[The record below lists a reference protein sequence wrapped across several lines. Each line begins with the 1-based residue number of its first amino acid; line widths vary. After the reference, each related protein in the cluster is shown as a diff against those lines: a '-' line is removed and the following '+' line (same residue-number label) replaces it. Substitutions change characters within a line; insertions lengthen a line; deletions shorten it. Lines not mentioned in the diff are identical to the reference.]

1 MAGPRRRSRGFTLT
15 ELLIT
20 LAIAGILA
28 MLGAPAMGS
37 LLARMREATTE
48 ATIAR
53 TLQHA
58 RNTAVMHNARVLVC
72 PSGDGQHC
80 EPSADWRHGW
90 IVARDADG
98 DGKPDADTP
107 VIDVQSAMPVGTRVI
122 TSGGRTR
129 LTFHATGS
137 AAGSNVSFTVCHTRA
152 QEGKAVILSNTGRV
166 RLAKPEPE
174 RLQACLDGLES

>member
-1 MAGPRRRSRGFTLT
+1 MVRPKRRNRGFTLT

-20 LAIAGILA
+20 LAIASVLA
-28 MLGAPAMGS
+28 MIGAPAMGS
-37 LLARMREATTE
+37 LLARTRDASTE
-48 ATIAR
+48 ASIAR

-80 EPSADWRHGW
+80 EASDNWQHGW

-98 DGKPDADTP
+98 DGKPDPDTP
-107 VIDVQSAMPVGTRVI
+107 IIDVRSAMPVGTRVI
-122 TSGGRTR
+122 TSGGRTK

-137 AAGSNVSFTVCHTRA
+137 AAGSNVAFTVCHARA
-152 QEGKAVILSNTGRV
+152 QDGKAVILSNTGRV

-174 RLQACLDGLES
+174 RLQACLDGLP